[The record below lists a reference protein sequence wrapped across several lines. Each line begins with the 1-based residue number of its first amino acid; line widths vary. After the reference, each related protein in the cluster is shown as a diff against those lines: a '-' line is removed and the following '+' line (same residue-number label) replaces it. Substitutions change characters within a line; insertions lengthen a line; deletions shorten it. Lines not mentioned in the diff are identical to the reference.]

1 MPTRVWIAVSTIA
14 LVIATSNDWALAQTN
29 AQANPES
36 VTAKSYK
43 IGTQELNQLSLRLQA
58 NLSKVDPNAEVFT
71 DVRQNKIIVRG
82 SAAVQER
89 AAILI
94 AAASAPAAAA
104 PRGGQPKASQAT
116 ASPTKANP
124 QAAGRPKTKPSS
136 PRVDSNVVQASFD
149 DLIPSQV
156 KLRHSTA
163 NQFCDRLQKA
173 FGRAAAVSNK
183 SGNVEVQLRVDG
195 EMTRGIVLDSTT
207 SLIQL
212 PPDIR
217 HKKFWWQTVQAI
229 DREGTKEDPQSA
241 IMKLNKAD
249 PAKVK
254 RALEAYQ
261 IARRRR
267 QIEDDGQMADDDMLN
282 EDGTPRIVTEITD
295 GPEGEGAY
303 GPVQI
308 EYLEG
313 LDIIIIRGRKQDVER
328 IQKLIADI
336 EKQTRETKPEIEIV
350 PIVHV
355 QDRVLADY
363 VNQIYTDV
371 YGTRQGRVTILPL
384 KRPNAIL
391 LAGKA
396 ENVATAKELITKL
409 DQPNDSEA
417 QMQVFHLKHI
427 SASDAEARVNSWL
440 TTAPSGQATQQNQAN
455 TTQLNGLDNRAVVVS
470 DARIN
475 ALFVF
480 ASERD
485 LVEIGKFIEKLDVET
500 LTSENIIRIFRLRN
514 ALSDDL
520 KTTLD
525 EAIRGQVSGRSSSG
539 TTGNQGNITAGL
551 TTGPGAAPS
560 TSSSSTTASRNA
572 GLQFLKVD
580 EEGQRLI
587 KSGVLNDVQITSDP
601 RSNTLVV
608 TGPASTMELIA
619 TLIEQLD
626 TLAQADAAIKVFTVV
641 NGDAAALVETLQ
653 QLFGQ
658 TTQGQGAGGGGGGAV
673 AIATPGAEEST
684 LVSLRFGFDERTN
697 SIIVT
702 GAARDLDTV
711 ERLLIRLD
719 ESDVRRRRTTVYRL
733 LNAPAEDVA
742 LALQE
747 FLQNQ
752 RTLNQ
757 LAPTLQSPIE
767 QLDREV
773 LVVAEPVSNS
783 LLVSATLRYYE
794 EMRGVIEELDRR
806 PPMVVVQTMIAEVNL
821 GENNEFGVELGLQD
835 ALLYRRGI
843 SGATATPGFGFAG
856 QPLPSTNA
864 SPTALANAGSVAGQA
879 LLGNFGLG
887 RNNTGL
893 GYGGMVLSAS
903 SQSVSALVRALQQNR
918 QLQVISRPQI
928 QTLDNQLGRV
938 QVGASVPYP
947 TNVNVTTF
955 GTSTSVTLTD
965 VGIILE
971 VRPRTSPDGL
981 IVMEVGAEK
990 SQLGPEAEGIAIS
1003 VTANGTVR
1011 APQILRTRAV
1021 TVVSARTGQTVI
1033 LGGLITKSRE
1043 NETRRVPY
1051 LSDIPIAGALFRY
1064 DRAVESKTELLIFLT
1079 PYIIR
1084 NEDDINFIN
1093 AQEAARMNWCLADIA
1108 DAHGQ
1113 VPGMAGEGPWGQQQ
1127 TPVIFPDEDPTG
1139 MKTIAPK
1146 NGAPGS
1152 VPTLK
1157 SGSRTTPKKSALLG
1171 EKRDAVIVPMGP
1183 ASPDQ
1188 EGPLTL
1194 ETRLPAGPEQ
1204 FRYEQK

>member
-1 MPTRVWIAVSTIA
+1 MPTRVCITVCTIA
-14 LVIATSNDWALAQTN
+14 LVFATMHGHVFAQATS
-29 AQANPES
+29 ES
-36 VTAKSYK
+36 VSLKSYK
-43 IGTQELNQLSLRLQA
+43 IGTQELSRLSSRLQA
-58 NLSKVDPNAEVFT
+58 NLAKTDPDAEVY
-71 DVRQNKIIVRG
+71 VQVKQNKIIVRG
-82 SAAVQER
+82 SAATQAR
-89 AAILI
+89 AAKFI
-94 AAASAPAAAA
+94 AEDGAPAVAAKPQEKRPQVA
-104 PRGGQPKASQAT
+104 KTQPKPS
-116 ASPTKANP
+116 K
-124 QAAGRPKTKPSS
+124 PK
-136 PRVDSNVVQASFD
+136 VDANVVQASFD

-156 KLRHSTA
+156 KLRYSTA
-163 NQFCDRLQKA
+163 NQFCDRLQRA
-173 FGRAAAVSNK
+173 FGRTASISSKNGD
-183 SGNVEVQLRVDG
+183 SVEVQLRVDG
-195 EMTRGIVLDSTT
+195 EMTRGITLDSATN
-207 SLIQL
+207 SVQL
-212 PPDIR
+212 PHDAR
-217 HKKFWWQTVQAI
+217 FKKFWWQTVQAI

-241 IMKLNKAD
+241 ILKLNKAD

-254 RALEAYQ
+254 RAIEALQ
-261 IARRRR
+261 ASMRRR
-267 QIEDDGQMADDDMLN
+267 QIEGEPGDEEMAEE
-282 EDGTPRIVTEITD
+282 EDPNGPRIVTEITD
-295 GPEGEGAY
+295 DGEGAV
-303 GPVQI
+303 GSVQI
-308 EYLEG
+308 EVLE
-313 LDIIIIRGRKQDVER
+313 DMIIVRGRKEDVER
-328 IQKLIADI
+328 VKAIIAEI
-336 EKQTRETKPEIEIV
+336 EKQTRENKPEIEII
-350 PIVHV
+350 PLNHV

-363 VNQIYTDV
+363 VNQIYTDI

-391 LAGKA
+391 LAGRA
-396 ENVATAKELITKL
+396 ENVASAKELVAKL
-409 DQPNDSEA
+409 DQPNDSAA
-417 QMQVFHLKHI
+417 QYKVIHLKHI
-427 SASDAEARVNSWL
+427 SAADAESTINRYL
-440 TTAPSGQATQQNQAN
+440 TTQPGGQPAVQGQNNAAT
-455 TTQLNGLDNRAVVVS
+455 LSGLDNRAVIVS
-470 DARIN
+470 EARIN
-475 ALFVF
+475 ALLIF
-480 ASERD
+480 AGARD
-485 LVEIGKFIEKLDVET
+485 IAEIEKLVEQIDVQE
-500 LTSENIIRIFRLRN
+500 LTSENVIRFFRLRN

-520 KTTLD
+520 KATLD
-525 EAIRGQVSGRSSSG
+525 EAINGQVSGRSAS
-539 TTGNQGNITAGL
+539 TTGTQANPTAGL
-551 TTGPGAAPS
+551 TSGPGAAP
-560 TSSSSTTASRNA
+560 TSSGTSGANRNA
-572 GLQFLKVD
+572 GLQFLQVD
-580 EEGQRLI
+580 EQGQRLI
-587 KSGVLNDVQITSDP
+587 KSGVLNDIQISSDP

-608 TGPASTMELIA
+608 TGPANTMELIA
-619 TLIEQLD
+619 ALIDQLD

-641 NGDAAALVETLQ
+641 NGDAAALVDTLQ

-658 TTQGQGAGGGGGGAV
+658 TTQGQAAGGGNTV

-767 QLDREV
+767 QLDREI

-783 LLVSATLRYYE
+783 LLVSATLRYYD
-794 EMRGVIEELDRR
+794 EMKGVIEELDRR

-843 SGATATPGFGFAG
+843 NGTTATPGFGFAG

-864 SPTALANAGSVAGQA
+864 TANALATAPAVAGQA

-887 RNNTGL
+887 RSNTGL

-1051 LSDIPIAGALFRY
+1051 LSDIPVAGALFRY
-1064 DRAVESKTELLIFLT
+1064 DRAVETKTELLIFLT
-1079 PYIIR
+1079 PYIVR

-1093 AQEAARMNWCLADIA
+1093 AQEAARMNWCLSDIA

-1113 VPGMAGEGPWGQQQ
+1113 VPGMGGEGPWGQQQ

-1139 MKTIAPK
+1139 MKTVP
-1146 NGAPGS
+1146 PGNKLPPGN
-1152 VPTLK
+1152 VPQLK
-1157 SGSRTTPKKSALLG
+1157 SSSRTVPKKSALLDEG
-1171 EKRDAVIVPMGP
+1171 KKGAVIVPMGP
-1183 ASPDQ
+1183 VSADQ
-1188 EGPLTL
+1188 EEPLTL
-1194 ETRLPAGPEQ
+1194 ETRRPADNSQ
-1204 FRYEQK
+1204 FKFDQQ